1 MSHPA
6 DISDFKPTSLSH
18 LIGQRKVIDQV
29 VVALDAAQQDSKRFD
44 HAMLTGPPGLGKS
57 ALAYVIAQ
65 EMATG
70 FCEILGQSLNSLADL
85 NAVLLSAKHRDVVFI
100 DECHEIRREFQT
112 TLYRVLDTQCVSV
125 KTNGPPQPIP
135 VANFTLLLATTDEF
149 CLLQPLRDRMRLVLR
164 LDFLSAPELIVVVQQ
179 RCRALGW
186 DVDESVLPE
195 IARIVRKHG
204 LDYQGWRYIAN
215 KVRQKCDLRPAKKG
229 RKLPRIMTADDFRR
243 FYQVVDQADDVQ
255 HALMLRLVFYTA
267 VRVGELCRIE
277 VADIDLENCKIR
289 IEQGKGGKDRF
300 VLFGKSFATAL
311 RTHIAAHPDKR
322 RGKPRRLLTQPR
334 EEARQKLLAAR
345 RKGP

>member
-164 LDFLSAPELIVVVQQ
+164 LDFLSTPELIVVVQQ

-195 IARIVRKHG
+195 IASRSRGTPRLALRLLQSCHRVCRSLGELKITADHLQKACG
-204 LDYQGWRYIAN
+204 LEQIDDLGLGPNEQQYLGILAEGPSRLNVVASRLALPTRTVSVVIEQFLIRAGLVTKDHQGI
-215 KVRQKCDLRPAKKG
+215 RQLTAKG
-229 RKLPRIMTADDFRR
+229 REHL
-243 FYQVVDQADDVQ
+243 
-255 HALMLRLVFYTA
+255 L
-267 VRVGELCRIE
+267 
-277 VADIDLENCKIR
+277 
-289 IEQGKGGKDRF
+289 
-300 VLFGKSFATAL
+300 KS
-311 RTHIAAHPDKR
+311 RP
-322 RGKPRRLLTQPR
+322 
-334 EEARQKLLAAR
+334 
-345 RKGP
+345 